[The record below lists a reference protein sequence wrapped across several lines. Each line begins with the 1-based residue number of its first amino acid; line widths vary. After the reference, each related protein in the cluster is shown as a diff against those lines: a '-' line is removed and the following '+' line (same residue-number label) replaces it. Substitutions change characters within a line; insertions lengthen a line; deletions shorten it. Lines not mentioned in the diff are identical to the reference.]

1 MTGKDLGQ
9 LIKYLIKPR
18 RLVDVYYYLR
28 EYRKWSR
35 NGSRIGLR
43 SYTHGSILGDMCVVG
58 CDNSIINSRVGRHSN
73 IKSNCKIYNAAVGK
87 FCVFAQNVTVGAGKH
102 PVHFAS
108 TNFLFYS
115 NTKSFKTFADGEYF
129 LDEHDV
135 INIGHDVWFGANSSV
150 VGNVNIGSGAV
161 IAYGAVVTKDV
172 PPYAVVGGVP
182 AKIIK
187 MRFSDDVI
195 ERLLEIKW
203 WNLSDAFFTEHFKL
217 MHDPMALINFYDR
230 NKDYVE
236 SFRIS
241 ND

>member
-1 MTGKDLGQ
+1 MKDLLS

-28 EYRKWSR
+28 EYRKWSC

-43 SYTHGSILGDMCVVG
+43 SYTHGSILGDTCVVG
-58 CDNSIINSRVGRHSN
+58 CDNSIINSIVGRHSN
-73 IKSNCKIYNAAVGK
+73 IKYNCKISSAKIGK

-129 LDEHDV
+129 LDERDV

-187 MRFSDDVI
+187 MRFPDEVI

-203 WNLSDAFFTEHFKL
+203 WNLSDAFFAEHFKL
-217 MHDPMALINFYDR
+217 MHDPMALINFYDQ

>member
-1 MTGKDLGQ
+1 MQLKEIIT
-9 LIKYLIKPR
+9 LIKYVIKPV
-18 RLVDVYYYLR
+18 RLVDVYYFLKENKR
-28 EYRKWSR
+28 WKFNNSK
-35 NGSRIGLR
+35 IGIR
-43 SYTHGSILGDMCVVG
+43 SYTRDSSLGGSCVIG
-58 CDNSIINSRVGRHSN
+58 CDNKVVNSKIGRHSN
-73 IKSNCKIYNAAVGK
+73 IKSFCNIYNATVGA
-87 FCVFAQNVTVGAGKH
+87 FCVFAQNVTVGAGRH

-115 NTKSFKTFADGEYF
+115 NTKSFRTFADGEYF

-150 VGNVNIGSGAV
+150 IGNVKIGSGAV

-187 MRFSDDVI
+187 MRFSDDI
-195 ERLLEIKW
+195 INRLLEIQW
-203 WNLSDAFFTEHFKL
+203 WDLSDAFFEKHFKL
-217 MHDPMALINFYDR
+217 MHDPVKLIEFYDQ

-236 SFRIS
+236 SFRLS
-241 ND
+241 E

>member
-1 MTGKDLGQ
+1 MKDLLF

-18 RLVDVYYYLR
+18 RLLDVYYYLK
-28 EYRKWSR
+28 EYKKGNRTKSIIR
-35 NGSRIGLR
+35 IRASTKFSVLGDHCIIGEDSQVINSQIGRRSRIK
-43 SYTHGSILGDMCVVG
+43 
-58 CDNSIINSRVGRHSN
+58 N
-73 IKSNCKIYNAAVGK
+73 NCQIYNTTIGA
-87 FCVFAQNVTVGAGKH
+87 FCALAQNVKVGAGEH
-102 PVHFAS
+102 PIYFTS
-108 TNFLFYS
+108 TNAIFYS
-115 NTKSFKTFADGEYF
+115 KSKSYKSFSDNEYF
-129 LDEHDV
+129 HDEHDV